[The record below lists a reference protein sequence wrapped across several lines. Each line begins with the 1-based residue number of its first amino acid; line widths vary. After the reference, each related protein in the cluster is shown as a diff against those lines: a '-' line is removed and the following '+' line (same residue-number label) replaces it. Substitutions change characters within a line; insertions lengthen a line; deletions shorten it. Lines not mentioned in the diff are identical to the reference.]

1 MKLNHRFIFVQKFK
15 NLRIALYIYSSWMS
29 LTHTFP
35 PYAWISKIFAQE
47 QIYLLILFSQRL
59 SELPLYPLHD
69 TVPKELFF
77 HWLLTSTKG
86 KKKVIISTGIEESW
100 KTFPAP
106 FTRSVVLL
114 WICGSITINQI
125 LNAVNATLTVMF
137 SLPL

>member
-77 HWLLTSTKG
+77 HWLLTSTKE
-86 KKKVIISTGIEESW
+86 KISDYFNRKEESW